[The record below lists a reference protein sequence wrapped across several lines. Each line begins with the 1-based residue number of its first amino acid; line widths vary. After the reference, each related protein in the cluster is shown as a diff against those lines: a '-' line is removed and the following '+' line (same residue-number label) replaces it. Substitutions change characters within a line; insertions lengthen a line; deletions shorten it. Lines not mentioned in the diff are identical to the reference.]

1 MASSCSEVIA
11 NVFTDQYDTFQ
22 ETNEYNFTWVITN
35 LHAWMIDAS
44 SKTEVCSAIF
54 PSGRNHAVTWYLQ
67 FVHTGQSDQSYCS
80 LCLMLQPTEATVSA
94 KYVLSMINSK
104 NVTIVSVPGE
114 GSCTVGKEYGSSSF
128 IQREKLLDKTLFPD
142 DKLIISCKI
151 TATVGFFSRLQPG
164 CVQKWHFPTSDLVE
178 NMGSLLGSGKYGD
191 VTITVS
197 GQKFLAY
204 KGILAARSPVFAAMF
219 STDMQ
224 ESAKNSVKIP
234 DIEPAVFKELLRF
247 IYTGQVNELG
257 SMAYQL
263 YSAADKYEMLS
274 LRMLCREAIMS
285 ALSKDSV
292 AETLKFADVYSDDG
306 MKASAIQFLSSKQAV
321 GVTETAG
328 WMDLVAKRPHLA
340 NEVVEAVVTKLPD

>member
-44 SKTEVCSAIF
+44 SKAEVCSAIF
-54 PSGRNHAVTWYLQ
+54 PSGRNHAVTWYLK

-80 LCLMLQPTEATVSA
+80 LCLMVQPTEATVSA

-104 NVTIVSVPGE
+104 NVTIVSIPGE
-114 GSCTVGKEYGSSSF
+114 GRCTVGKEYGSSSF

-142 DKLIISCKI
+142 DKLIMSCKI
-151 TATVGFFSRLQPG
+151 TATMGFFSRLQPG

-178 NMGSLLGSGKYGD
+178 NMSSLLGSEKYGD

-219 STDMQ
+219 STDM
-224 ESAKNSVKIP
+224 
-234 DIEPAVFKELLRF
+234 
-247 IYTGQVNELG
+247 
-257 SMAYQL
+257 AYQL

-274 LRMLCREAIMS
+274 LRTLCREAIMS
-285 ALSKDSV
+285 GLSKGSV